1 MKEMLWFWFYFV
13 LAILD
18 FGFAA
23 ENLHKR
29 HYMLFGVNL
38 VFGIISVSVAA
49 ALFISIVVL

>member
-1 MKEMLWFWFYFV
+1 MKEMLWFWLYV
-13 LAILD
+13 ICAILD

-29 HYMLFGVNL
+29 RYMLFGFDL

>member
-1 MKEMLWFWFYFV
+1 MKEMLGFWLYFV

-23 ENLHKR
+23 ETLHKR
-29 HYMLFGVNL
+29 HYMLFCVNL

-49 ALFISIVVL
+49 ALFVSIVVL

>member
-1 MKEMLWFWFYFV
+1 MKEMLWFWFYVV

-29 HYMLFGVNL
+29 RYMLFGVNL
-38 VFGIISVSVAA
+38 VFGIIFVSVAA